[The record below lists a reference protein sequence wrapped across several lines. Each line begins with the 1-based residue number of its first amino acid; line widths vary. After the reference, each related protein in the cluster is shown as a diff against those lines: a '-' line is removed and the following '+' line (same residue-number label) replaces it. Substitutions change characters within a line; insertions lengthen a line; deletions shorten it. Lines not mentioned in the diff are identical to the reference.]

1 MSETPDQAQLR
12 QHLSEMRRAAHGIGK
27 DFAIEFS
34 NIDEKIERLGKLTS
48 KEAKYALS
56 DIHDDFSALGRAV
69 DDEMR
74 RLPHQVGSAVSRAG
88 TAVGDATMRFASA
101 TGSAI
106 ESAGLKAKEGTKNA
120 LASAAGVRRTPM
132 KEWHTPSDESDH
144 SAR

>member
-12 QHLSEMRRAAHGIGK
+12 QHLSEMRRAAHGLGK
-27 DFAIEFS
+27 DFAIEIS
-34 NIDEKIERLGKLTS
+34 TLDEKIDRLGKLTA
-48 KEAKYALS
+48 KEAKYAVI
-56 DIHDDFSALGRAV
+56 DIHDDFAALGRAV
-69 DDEMR
+69 DDEVR

-106 ESAGLKAKEGTKNA
+106 ESAGARAKEGTKNA

-132 KEWHTPSDESDH
+132 KEWHKPSDESDRSSH
-144 SAR
+144 